1 MLNLL
6 ETDGVEQKPLEEDVT
21 IEIVHVDPIVPDL
34 TVIISVVQRNLKAWS
49 LLSSSSVMWQ
59 WKIPVVN
66 RKIIEK

>member
-34 TVIISVVQRNLKAWS
+34 TVIICVVQKNLKAWS
-49 LLSSSSVMWQ
+49 LLSSSSIMWQ
-59 WKIPVVN
+59 WRNESLN
-66 RKIIEK
+66 R